1 MSNTNTTDLNGGKS
15 GECSGWHWYGATSP
29 EWERASWN
37 LGSSLRK
44 RGGETVTE
52 PCSALH
58 SGGVTIMLLLKRNEK
73 EHHSTSSPAIPSPR
87 SQLKLNHMGKPPHLH
102 SHAGSGAA
110 SPSQCI
116 FRVDAVQMFA
126 NHPKAKKIFL
136 LLISCSL
143 RRFYFV

>member
-1 MSNTNTTDLNGGKS
+1 MSVLDDTDAELRLQSGSAPVEIWVLVEEKEGG
-15 GECSGWHWYGATSP
+15 G
-29 EWERASWN
+29 
-37 LGSSLRK
+37 
-44 RGGETVTE
+44 TVTE
-52 PCSALH
+52 PCSVLH
-58 SGGVTIMLLLKRNEK
+58 SGGDTIMLLLKRNER

-87 SQLKLNHMGKPPHLH
+87 SQLKLNQMGKPPHLH
-102 SHAGSGAA
+102 SHTGSGAA

-116 FRVDAVQMFA
+116 FHVDAVQMFA